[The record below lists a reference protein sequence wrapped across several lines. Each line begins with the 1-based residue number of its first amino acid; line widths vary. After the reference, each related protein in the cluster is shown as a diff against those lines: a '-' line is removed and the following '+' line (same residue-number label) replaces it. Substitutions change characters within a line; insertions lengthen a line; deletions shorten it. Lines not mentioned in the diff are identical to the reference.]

1 MIILLDNCS
10 GEVER
15 KLLSVQEELKH
26 KEEELKHLKTN
37 CDEQINRLKGEQKL
51 VESQRDQALRDKDT
65 LMSEVSQHDQ
75 VLRDLGTLINKVS

>member
-15 KLLSVQEELKH
+15 KLLSVQDELKH

-37 CDEQINRLKGEQKL
+37 CDEQINRLRGEQKL

-75 VLRDLGTLINKVS
+75 ALRDLGTLINKVS